1 MSSAKI
7 IQFLVQDLL
16 DYSQI
21 NQNKFRQNI
30 KQFDLQ
36 RSIEEVMSIQRIQA
50 EDKGVEL
57 IADLSLINN
66 TKINHDEHRIQ

>member
-36 RSIEEVMSIQRIQA
+36 RSIEEVMSI
-50 EDKGVEL
+50 
-57 IADLSLINN
+57 
-66 TKINHDEHRIQ
+66 